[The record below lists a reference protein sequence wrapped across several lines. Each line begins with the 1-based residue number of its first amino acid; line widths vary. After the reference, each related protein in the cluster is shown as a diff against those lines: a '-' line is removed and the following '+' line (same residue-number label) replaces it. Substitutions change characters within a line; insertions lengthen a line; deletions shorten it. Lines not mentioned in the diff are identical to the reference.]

1 MELKDYYAI
10 LGVQPTDDLKTIK
23 TAYRRL
29 ARKYH
34 PDVSKENDAEAKFK
48 DLAEAWEVLKDEQRR
63 AEYDQLWQHRNDP
76 GFGRQRQTHEQSYSQ
91 QDFDDI
97 FSSMFGQQAHQR
109 RRQHAARGHDLEIEV
124 AVFLEETLAEQTRTI
139 SYNLPVYNVFGMIE
153 SETPKTLNV
162 KIPAGVVDGQRI
174 RLKGQGTPGENGG
187 PNGDLWLVIHIA
199 PHPLF
204 DIVGHNL
211 EIVLPLAPWEA
222 ALGAKVTVPTLKES
236 ILLTVPPGSQAGQRL
251 RIKGKGAKPTLAIC
265 SPSSKLS
272 CRQNQMKKRV
282 SSGNNWP
289 PPKPASI
296 RVRHGGKPDG
306 YSNSDVYHY
315 RIVPAYRGIGRGAD
329 GDRRLRDD

>member
-48 DLAEAWEVLKDEQRR
+48 DLAEAWEVLKDDQRR

-76 GFGRQRQTHEQSYSQ
+76 QFGRQQQHSREQSYSQ

-97 FSSMFGQQAHQR
+97 FSTMFGQQAHHS
-109 RRQHAARGHDLEIEV
+109 RRQHGVRGHDLEIEV

-139 SYNLPVYNVFGMIE
+139 SYKLPVYNVFGMVE

-204 DIVGHNL
+204 DVVDHNL
-211 EIVLPLAPWEA
+211 ETVLPLAPWEA
-222 ALGAKVTVPTLKES
+222 ALGAKVTIPTLKES
-236 ILLTVPPGSQAGQRL
+236 ILLTIPPGSQAGQRL
-251 RIKGKGAKPTLAIC
+251 RVKGKGLT
-265 SPSSKLS
+265 SKTTTGDLYAVIKIV
-272 CRQNQMKKRV
+272 M
-282 SSGNNWP
+282 
-289 PPKPASI
+289 PPKPDEKSRALWQQLADAQSSFEP
-296 RVRHGGKPDG
+296 RKTWGK
-306 YSNSDVYHY
+306 
-315 RIVPAYRGIGRGAD
+315 A
-329 GDRRLRDD
+329 